1 MAGKT
6 VRTAVAGPVNL
17 LHKQKSSIYT
27 QLRLLEVVNSNKVKT
42 LEMTDYVLESRCC
55 GTKFADE
62 KWELDC
68 PNRDGAAL
76 IFANYAKKQLEV
88 KENLP
93 GLYKYSDWLP
103 VCRTLDGSGAPVTY
117 KSEGLA
123 GELGLSDL

>member
-1 MAGKT
+1 
-6 VRTAVAGPVNL
+6 
-17 LHKQKSSIYT
+17 
-27 QLRLLEVVNSNKVKT
+27 
-42 LEMTDYVLESRCC
+42 MTDYVLESRCC

-93 GLYKYSDWLP
+93 GLYKYLFVGHWTVPEHLSHTKVKVWPANWD
-103 VCRTLDGSGAPVTY
+103 CRICISLLTGI
-117 KSEGLA
+117 GLKR
-123 GELGLSDL
+123 EL

>member
-1 MAGKT
+1 
-6 VRTAVAGPVNL
+6 
-17 LHKQKSSIYT
+17 
-27 QLRLLEVVNSNKVKT
+27 
-42 LEMTDYVLESRCC
+42 MTDYVLESRCC

-103 VCRTLDGSGAPVTY
+103 VVGHWTVPERLSHTKVKGWPANWDCRICISLLTGI
-117 KSEGLA
+117 GLKR
-123 GELGLSDL
+123 GL